1 MIQHPWHEVPSGF
14 DPESGRVHA
23 LIEISTGMRTKY
35 EVDKAS
41 GLLKLD
47 RILYSSIAY
56 PANYGFIPKSMG
68 IDGDPLD
75 IMILCKEK
83 IQPLCLVPARII
95 GVMRMVDQGQTDDK
109 ILAVPVN
116 DPATRAMTDV
126 VHLEEYQRM
135 ELREFFE
142 SYTKLEGK
150 SVQVPDFQDKSVAL
164 SLVKEAIELYS
175 ATYPAAHQ

>member
-14 DPESGRVHA
+14 NHESGRVNA

-35 EVDKAS
+35 EVDKSS
-41 GLLKLD
+41 GILKLD

-56 PANYGFIPKSMG
+56 PANYGFIPKSLG

-95 GVMRMVDQGQTDDK
+95 GVMRMVDQGQIDDK
-109 ILAVPVN
+109 ILAVPTN
-116 DPATRAMTDV
+116 DPATRGLTDIID
-126 VHLEEYQRM
+126 LEEYQLM

-150 SVQVPDFQDKSVAL
+150 SVQVPDFQDKTVAL